1 MMTILLATVAG
12 MILGA
17 LFKKMNL
24 PLPAPPTLP
33 GVVGVLGV
41 LLGSMLAKML

>member
-24 PLPAPPTLP
+24 PLPAPTTLP

-41 LLGSMLAKML
+41 LLGSMIAKMF